1 MRPTTSLTTVR
12 SAPRE
17 QRTSPT
23 PVSAVRR
30 KGRGR
35 FEWAFVALALPAL
48 VIYVGFLIGP
58 VLAGFYFSLT
68 RWDGINDP
76 RFVGLDNFVRL
87 AGDAE
92 YARALLNTFIFTA
105 VILTGQLVSGL
116 GLALL
121 LNRATRGVAFM
132 RGVFFLPALMSTAV
146 IALIWTFIYSP
157 AVGLLTGLAESFG
170 LQDTFLAD
178 VLGNQGSALLAV
190 CLVVIWQYA
199 GYMMIIF
206 LAGLKSIPPEVYEA
220 AALDGASGW
229 RRFRSI
235 TWPLLAPS
243 LAIAVVISLAGNL
256 KLFDQVYLMT
266 GGGPAGATETVGTLI
281 YQTAFLNANYG
292 YSVAQSVVLTVL
304 ITLVVVLQRWL
315 ISRRSR

>member
-1 MRPTTSLTTVR
+1 MRPTTSSTVVKSSPRVETTPLTGVG
-12 SAPRE
+12 
-17 QRTSPT
+17 T
-23 PVSAVRR
+23 PQR

-35 FEWAFVALALPAL
+35 FEWSFLALALPAL
-48 VIYVGFLIGP
+48 VIYLGFLIGP
-58 VLAGFYFSLT
+58 VLSGFYFSLT
-68 RWDGINDP
+68 QWDGINAP

-87 AGDAE
+87 AGDPE
-92 YARALLNTFIFTA
+92 YARALLNTFVFTA
-105 VILTGQLVSGL
+105 VILVGQLGSGL

-157 AVGLLTGLAESFG
+157 AVGLLAGFAESIG
-170 LQDTFLAD
+170 AQDTFLAD
-178 VLGNQGSALLAV
+178 VLGNQESALLAV
-190 CLVVIWQYA
+190 CLVVIWQFA
-199 GYMMIIF
+199 GYMMVIF
-206 LAGLKSIPPEVYEA
+206 LAGLKSIPREVYEA
-220 AALDGASGW
+220 AAIDGASGW

-243 LAIAVVISLAGNL
+243 LGIAVVISLAGNL

-266 GGGPAGATETVGTLI
+266 GGGPAGATETMGTLI
-281 YQTAFLNANYG
+281 YRTAFRNADYG

-304 ITLVVVLQRWL
+304 ITLVVVFQRWL
-315 ISRRSR
+315 INRRTR